1 MFGMGGCCSEMNK
14 ILDEIKAIY
23 NIKDGESLKVDI
35 TGDEYIDIEFDE
47 EDICKILRENE
58 RKYVLDQDVER
69 MSEKGVDVDD
79 F

>member
-1 MFGMGGCCSEMNK
+1 MNK

-58 RKYVLDQDVER
+58 RKYVLNQDVER